1 MSPRWVSVNDAA
13 ELLSVHPTTLR
24 RMLRR
29 GELPAIRVGKLW
41 RIDIDAVTAPTTQN
55 SGGGGVHSGVEVR
68 TAPIAPG
75 GLSRFARRGSPPP
88 SARP

>member
-1 MSPRWVSVNDAA
+1 MSPRWISVDDAA

-41 RIDIDAVTAPTTQN
+41 RIDIDAVTAPTPQKFR
-55 SGGGGVHSGVEVR
+55 GGGAFTV
-68 TAPIAPG
+68 
-75 GLSRFARRGSPPP
+75 GLK
-88 SARP
+88 

>member
-1 MSPRWVSVNDAA
+1 MSPRWVSVDDAA

-41 RIDIDAVTAPTTQN
+41 RIDIDAVTAPTTQKFR
-55 SGGGGVHSGVEVR
+55 GGGAFTV
-68 TAPIAPG
+68 
-75 GLSRFARRGSPPP
+75 GLK
-88 SARP
+88 

>member
-1 MSPRWVSVNDAA
+1 MSPRWVSVDDAA

-75 GLSRFARRGSPPP
+75 SLSRFARRGSPPP

>member
-1 MSPRWVSVNDAA
+1 MSPRWVSVDDAA

-55 SGGGGVHSGVEVR
+55 SGGGAFTV
-68 TAPIAPG
+68 
-75 GLSRFARRGSPPP
+75 GLK
-88 SARP
+88 